1 MNSRLL
7 KSIDSETKCENSLLF
22 SRGPIHHSVYLYK
35 KCNEIKRRIVRHV
48 ATLNFASENHVTHV
62 IQRNSSNFSF
72 FSIVLNQTPFHFQSL
87 S

>member
-35 KCNEIKRRIVRHV
+35 KCNEIKRRIVRHD
-48 ATLNFASENHVTHV
+48 FASENHVTHV